1 MERFLIKWQG
11 RSYLHVS
18 WETFDNLLSQSGQ
31 QIKGQVRRFIDK
43 MEPDKKLLS
52 EQLRGDGE
60 YFHPDSV
67 TVERVLRAEGPG
79 LKREDVKNF
88 TCDDP
93 SSPLPS
99 STKPPKMVFD
109 RDHDDYEENESKGR
123 EFLIKWSSTPYS
135 EISWEY
141 ERDLINGKVQYEMPT
156 ELFFRR
162 NRKPTEKWFKRK
174 VRVRALVVNV

>member
-1 MERFLIKWQG
+1 MYW
-11 RSYLHVS
+11 YPT
-18 WETFDNLLSQSGQ
+18 WES
-31 QIKGQVRRFIDK
+31 RFIDK

-99 STKPPKMVFD
+99 SDGRYTHQHANVECTSLGGAVAPPAS
-109 RDHDDYEENESKGR
+109 RRGAAPLSLALRSGTLHPHA
-123 EFLIKWSSTPYS
+123 SSSGASAPVA
-135 EISWEY
+135 
-141 ERDLINGKVQYEMPT
+141 VQCSSAT
-156 ELFFRR
+156 RLCSSS
-162 NRKPTEKWFKRK
+162 
-174 VRVRALVVNV
+174 